1 MEKDKKWCDDVL
13 MGRKL
18 VVIKLLVGLDE
29 RMTLVRFDR
38 FLKDATQVHEKGN
51 KLEKFLI
58 L

>member
-1 MEKDKKWCDDVL
+1 M
-13 MGRKL
+13 